1 MPCAATLVGLVVW
14 LTPLNGI
21 FSRGLLD
28 HQLRLLAPNQP
39 STSAVVFDIDDASLA
54 ALKTQLGP
62 WPFKRDVYALAAE
75 QLRELGA
82 RAIAIDL
89 LLADAQ
95 PGDAE
100 LARVIGSPGAP
111 VVLAAA
117 GLHHVQDAA
126 LPHATHSPHS
136 PHAPHAPQAS
146 QAPHAPHAP
155 SAARPVPA
163 VPAHPWPSMALP
175 SVSVW
180 PAGEW
185 PRLGVVTTP
194 LDDDGVLRRLP
205 LWHQSG
211 GLRLPVLP
219 LAVFEAL
226 QGTAGTAWVAAAADR
241 QGALHLALPGR
252 QASTPVR
259 PFADLLAV
267 AWGQTPAAALRP
279 WVDGRVVFIGSS
291 ALLADVVMTVSG
303 QASGADALAQA
314 YSALQDGTWVHP
326 PLWWADGLLLLVALL
341 PALWVARR
349 GRAEPAR
356 NLAISGAALALLAGL
371 TLTGLVLWRLPT
383 QWAAPLAALAAGLL
397 ATLLSHQHEQRAIE
411 RELAQELAVAA
422 ETARVK
428 GVFLANVSHEV
439 RTPLNAMLGVAELLD
454 ESPLLPQQ
462 KRHVQVF
469 RESGQALLELIND
482 LLDLSK
488 IESGKLGLDAEPFSL
503 HHLLDHLV
511 QLMRPRAQDKGL
523 VLHLDVAPDLPDGV
537 LGDRSRLRQG
547 LVNLLGN
554 AIKFTLQG
562 EVRLSVVP
570 EPADPST
577 AGASATPGRIRFAVS
592 DSGIGIA
599 PSKLE
604 SIFEPFAQADT
615 SVTRQFGGTGLG
627 LSITRSV
634 AQLMGGQVLVRS
646 TPGLG
651 SVFTLLLPLP
661 PAALPARC
669 EADATVPTP
678 GLAHGG
684 RPMSVLLAEDNEVNV
699 YLFQAMVQDQAMT
712 LDVAPHGTAALEML
726 RRRPYDL
733 AFIDIQM
740 PGLDGLSV
748 TRELR
753 HLEASSVRT
762 RTPVVALTANA
773 YASDVQAS
781 VAAGCDRHMSKP
793 FTKAQLLDALQQ
805 LPLLAGAGR
814 AAAGLGTMDGTSADA
829 VPQVLDVDAARAR
842 LGDGADLYERLAEHA
857 TVFIQDWSVSFDG
870 VCIQPQRGANANR
883 SAERSAERAQRLAH
897 DLKGIAASLGAM
909 PLSDAAAALEDSIR
923 RLGSS
928 SGHDEDLTRVR
939 QAIPP
944 ALAAL
949 KRHAASR

>member
-1 MPCAATLVGLVVW
+1 M
-14 LTPLNGI
+14 
-21 FSRGLLD
+21 LD
-28 HQLRLLAPNQP
+28 HQLRLLAPAQP

-95 PGDAE
+95 PGDAA

-126 LPHATHSPHS
+126 LPHP
-136 PHAPHAPQAS
+136 P
-146 QAPHAPHAP
+146 
-155 SAARPVPA
+155 AAAAAAGAVPA
-163 VPAHPWPSMALP
+163 VSAHPWPSMALP
-175 SVSVW
+175 SVSLW

-185 PRLGVVTTP
+185 PLLGVVTTP

-219 LAVFEAL
+219 LAVSDAVR
-226 QGTAGTAWVAAAADR
+226 GAAGTAWVAAAADG

-267 AWGQTPAAALRP
+267 AWGQKPAASLKP
-279 WVDGRVVFIGSS
+279 WVDGRVAFIGSS

-303 QASGADALAQA
+303 QTSGADALAQA

-326 PLWWADGLLLLVALL
+326 PVWWADGLLLLVALL
-341 PALWVARR
+341 PAFWVARR
-349 GRAEPAR
+349 RRAEPALD
-356 NLAISGAALALLAGL
+356 LAISSAALALLAGL
-371 TLTGLVLWRLPT
+371 ALAGLLLWRLPT
-383 QWAAPLAALAAGLL
+383 HWAAPMAALAAGLL
-397 ATLLSHQHEQRAIE
+397 ATLLSQQHEQRAIE
-411 RELAQELAVAA
+411 RALAQELAVAA
-422 ETARVK
+422 ETARAK
-428 GVFLANVSHEV
+428 GIFLANVSHEV

-454 ESPLLPQQ
+454 ESPLQPQQ

-488 IESGKLGLDAEPFSL
+488 IESGKLSLDAEPFSL
-503 HHLLDHLV
+503 HHLLEHLL

-523 VLHLDVAPDLPDGV
+523 LLHLDVAPDLPDGV

-554 AIKFTLQG
+554 AIKFTPQG
-562 EVRLSVVP
+562 EVRLWVTP
-570 EPADPST
+570 EPGA
-577 AGASATPGRIRFAVS
+577 AGAPGCIRFEVS

-604 SIFEPFAQADT
+604 SIFEPFAQADS

-661 PAALPARC
+661 PAALPAQRK
-669 EADATVPTP
+669 AVALAPT
-678 GLAHGG
+678 LALDHGQ

-699 YLFQAMVQDQAMT
+699 YLFQAMVQDQAIE
-712 LDVAPHGTAALEML
+712 LDVAPNGTVALDML
-726 RRRPYDL
+726 RRRSYDL

-753 HLEASSVRT
+753 HLEATGARA

-793 FTKAQLLDALQQ
+793 FSKAQLLDALLK
-805 LPLLAGAGR
+805 LPLSAVAAK
-814 AAAGLGTMDGTSADA
+814 AAAALGVPEGTSATA
-829 VPQVLDVDAARAR
+829 MPQVLDVDAARAR
-842 LGDGADLYERLAEHA
+842 LGDGADLYDRLAEHA
-857 TVFIQDWSVSFDG
+857 TVFIQDWSASFDG
-870 VCIQPQRGANANR
+870 ACIEAQRGANAERPAER
-883 SAERSAERAQRLAH
+883 SAERSAGRAQRLAH

-909 PLSDAAAALEDSIR
+909 PLSDAAAALEDRIR
-923 RLGSS
+923 RLGQG
-928 SGHDEDLTRVR
+928 SGDEQDLARVR
-939 QAIPP
+939 QAIPLV
-944 ALAAL
+944 LAAL

>member
-1 MPCAATLVGLVVW
+1 MPGAATVIGLVVW
-14 LTPLNGI
+14 LTPLNAL

-28 HQLRLLAPNQP
+28 HQLRLLAPAQP
-39 STSAVVFDIDDASLA
+39 SASAVVFDIDDASLA
-54 ALKTQLGP
+54 ALKPQLGP

-95 PGDAE
+95 PGDAA

-117 GLHHVQDAA
+117 GLHHVQDATLA
-126 LPHATHSPHS
+126 QPLQPPHP
-136 PHAPHAPQAS
+136 PHAP
-146 QAPHAPHAP
+146 
-155 SAARPVPA
+155 AAAGPVHTA
-163 VPAHPWPSMALP
+163 PAHPWPSMALP
-175 SVSVW
+175 SASVW
-180 PAGEW
+180 PAGQW
-185 PRLGVVTTP
+185 PLLGVVTTP

-219 LAVFEAL
+219 LAVSDAL
-226 QGTAGTAWVAAAADR
+226 QGAAGTARVAAAADR

-252 QASTPVR
+252 QASPPVR
-259 PFADLLAV
+259 PFAELLAV
-267 AWGQTPAAALRP
+267 AWGQQPAASLKP

-341 PALWVARR
+341 PAVWVARR
-349 GRAEPAR
+349 GRAEPALD
-356 NLAISGAALALLAGL
+356 LAVSSAALAVLAGL
-371 TLTGLVLWRLPT
+371 ALAGLLLWRLPT
-383 QWAAPLAALAAGLL
+383 SWGAPLAALATGLL
-397 ATLLSHQHEQRAIE
+397 ATVLSHQQAQRAVE
-411 RELAQELAVAA
+411 RALAQELAVAA
-422 ETARVK
+422 ETARAK

-454 ESPLLPQQ
+454 DSPLQPQQ

-469 RESGQALLELIND
+469 RESGQALLDLIND
-482 LLDLSK
+482 LLDLAK
-488 IESGKLGLDAEPFSL
+488 IEAGKLGLDAEPFSL
-503 HHLLDHLV
+503 HHLLDHLL
-511 QLMRPRAQDKGL
+511 QLMQPRAQDKGL
-523 VLHLDVAPDLPDGV
+523 VLHLSVAPDVPDGV

-554 AIKFTLQG
+554 AIKFTHKG
-562 EVRLSVVP
+562 EVRLSVAP
-570 EPADPST
+570 EPGA
-577 AGASATPGRIRFAVS
+577 AGTPACIRFEVS

-599 PSKLE
+599 PSKLD
-604 SIFEPFAQADT
+604 SIFEPFAQADS

-634 AQLMGGQVLVRS
+634 ALLMGGQVLVRS

-661 PAALPARC
+661 PAALPTRREAAAPVPVPAR
-669 EADATVPTP
+669 ELVNPA
-678 GLAHGG
+678 

-699 YLFQAMVQDQAMT
+699 YLFQAMVQDQAIE
-712 LDVAPHGTAALEML
+712 LDVAPNGTAALEML

-753 HLEASSVRT
+753 HLEVSSVRT

-793 FTKAQLLDALQQ
+793 FTKAQLLDALLK
-805 LPLLAGAGR
+805 LPLSAVAGTAS
-814 AAAGLGTMDGTSADA
+814 AAGGADGAPADA
-829 VPQVLDVDAARAR
+829 VPQVLDVAAARAR
-842 LGDGADLYERLAEHA
+842 MGADASLYERVAGHA
-857 TVFIQDWSVSFDG
+857 TVFIQDWSASFDAA
-870 VCIQPQRGANANR
+870 CAEPQRSANA
-883 SAERSAERAQRLAH
+883 EMPQRLAH

-909 PLSDAAAALEDSIR
+909 PLSDAAATLEDSLR
-923 RLGSS
+923 RQEGGAAHVHELA
-928 SGHDEDLTRVR
+928 RVR
-939 QAIPP
+939 EAIPP
-944 ALAAL
+944 VLAAL
-949 KRHAASR
+949 KRLAATR